1 MLFQLQEW
9 DYCRVKDIMKLLFRS
24 HAPSRHHG
32 FIYEVPVA
40 WTCSGFDNEAGY
52 PGHRYAASRS
62 GSMHSI
68 VIPCLGNSR
77 PIELVPQSYL
87 FIRFPLE
94 VQGIYPI
101 GAAITVT

>member
-40 WTCSGFDNEAGY
+40 WTCSGFDNEAGH

-62 GSMHSI
+62 GRRWDSEACTPSSFRAS
-68 VIPCLGNSR
+68 VT
-77 PIELVPQSYL
+77 VAQSSWSHNR
-87 FIRFPLE
+87 ISS
-94 VQGIYPI
+94 
-101 GAAITVT
+101 